1 MTALATWVAAVLLVT
16 ACGPVAEADL
26 TDAVVR
32 LAGTACLKP
41 IIATGVV
48 VDDRL
53 VLTVAHAIAGA
64 EEDLRVVAPGGD
76 EYQVTVVGFDRE
88 LDLALLDATELDR
101 SAVRLGAAAAGDTGL
116 ITAVNSDAQIESIEY
131 QILREVNV
139 RSGDIYDEGHVER
152 DALDIQAELHPGV
165 SGAPLIDHE
174 GAMVGMV
181 FAISNDREKA
191 GYAIATTEIASF
203 IESADRGSE
212 VDRGKCR

>member
-1 MTALATWVAAVLLVT
+1 M
-16 ACGPVAEADL
+16 
-26 TDAVVR
+26 
-32 LAGTACLKP
+32 
-41 IIATGVV
+41 
-48 VDDRL
+48 DDRL

-88 LDLALLDATELDR
+88 LDLALLDATELDM
-101 SAVRLGAAAAGDTGL
+101 SAVSFGAAAAGDTGL
-116 ITAVNSDAQIESIEY
+116 ITAVNSDAQIEAIEY